1 MKLSYIADA
10 CGAELCGSH
19 DPEITELAYDSRSVV
34 PGTLF
39 FCLRGEKSDG
49 HGFIEAALKAGA
61 SAVCLEDTA
70 SLPEG
75 IPALLVANSRE
86 TLAGAAAAF
95 FDYPAARLRLVGVTG
110 TNGKTTTVHL
120 VDQILSAA
128 GRRSGLLGTAGN
140 RIGAET
146 VPSSHTT
153 PESLDLQRWLHK
165 ALAAGLQDVCLEVSS
180 HALDQGRVRECW
192 FDVVAFTNCTQDHLD
207 YHGCMEN
214 YAAAKAL
221 LFTDYAARSAAAKGP
236 VKAVINFDDRYGRDI
251 ALQAEAEV
259 LGYAIERP
267 ADITAAS
274 LQREGAASI
283 FTLKTPDWQ
292 REVRLPLIGD
302 FNVYNALAAAAITF
316 ALGVEADIIVEALS
330 KVTSAPGRL
339 ELVDAGQPFTVLV
352 DYAHTPDG
360 LEKVLSSLSARTGGR
375 LIAVFGCGG
384 DRDRGKRPLMGEV
397 VARLADL
404 AVVTSDNPRSE
415 DPEAIIRDI
424 LPGMTTGKAERLI
437 EPDRARA
444 ISLALEAAEAGDI
457 VLIAGK
463 GHEDYQ
469 IIGAERQHFDDR
481 ETAAGILRGIYGE
494 KRSAS

>member
-1 MKLSYIADA
+1 MKLSDIARA
-10 CGAELCGSH
+10 CRAELCGSH
-19 DPEITELAYDSRSVV
+19 APEITELAYDSRSVV

-49 HGFIEAALKAGA
+49 HSFIEAALKAGA
-61 SAVCLEDTA
+61 SAVCLEGTA

-75 IPALLVANSRE
+75 IPALLVTNSRE
-86 TLAGAAAAF
+86 ALAGAAAAF

-140 RIGAET
+140 RIGVET

-207 YHGCMEN
+207 YHGSMEN

-221 LFTDYAARSAAAKGP
+221 LFTDYAARSAVAKGP

-251 ALQAEAEV
+251 ASLAEAEV

-267 ADITAAS
+267 ADITASS

-330 KVTSAPGRL
+330 KAGSAPGRL

-415 DPEAIIRDI
+415 GPEAIIRDI

-469 IIGAERQHFDDR
+469 IIGTERQHFDDR